1 MRIRDIIF
9 YRNDMTLFKEIYST
23 TPYTLFINIT
33 RMFHDI
39 KSSSGSL
46 SVELIIANQLII

>member
-1 MRIRDIIF
+1 MRIWDIF
-9 YRNDMTLFKEIYST
+9 YRNDMTLLKEIYPI

-46 SVELIIANQLII
+46 SVRNIFLA